1 MKKNNMLLVGF
12 TVQGLDMR
20 YGSVMEDFTAEVVS
34 GSIIDTEYHLICK
47 YRKMGFELTSIIREE
62 IFEFNPVSLHHF
74 FKSGNFKDL
83 GVIQK

>member
-12 TVQGLDMR
+12 TVQGCDLRD
-20 YGSVMEDFTAEVVS
+20 GSTFEDFTAKVIS
-34 GSIIDTEYHLICK
+34 SSISDAEHEIYREYGKL
-47 YRKMGFELTSIIREE
+47 GFTDLSITRED
-62 IFEFNPVSLHHF
+62 IFEFNLSSLHHF